1 METVA
6 QAVGNAL
13 HAIAAPATHRNINPN
28 PSWDWQ
34 WHLTGAETTAELAK
48 CAEMLRLGREF
59 VADMARGH
67 DPRWLVLVG
76 PNGSG
81 KSYLAERIAAW
92 VREHGR
98 GIYERERAKAGRA
111 DVDSLWSYA
120 QEGPLFRR
128 WQNLLNR
135 LRQGEYHRLET
146 DARDWFK
153 VIDDLGVG
161 AIGSDGEATGFA
173 VQKMGELLD
182 RRLRKWT
189 VITTNF
195 TRRQIAEQFDT
206 RIASRL
212 IRGGNVVCD
221 CEHLR
226 DYSIRREKASEQMA
240 GVEVAA

>member
-1 METVA
+1 MEAMA
-6 QAVGNAL
+6 QAVGSAFN
-13 HAIAAPATHRNINPN
+13 AIAASATPRTINPKA
-28 PSWDWQ
+28 SWDWQ
-34 WHLTGAETTAELAK
+34 WHLTGGETPEERAK
-48 CAEMLRLGREF
+48 SAEMLRHAREF
-59 VADMARGH
+59 VADMARGQE
-67 DPRWLVLVG
+67 PRWLVIVG
-76 PNGSG
+76 LNGCG
-81 KSYLAERIAAW
+81 KSYLAERIVAW

-98 GIYERERAKAGRA
+98 EVYARERAKAGRE
-111 DVDSLWSYA
+111 DLESLWTYA
-120 QEGPLFRR
+120 QEGPMFRR
-128 WQNLLNR
+128 WQNLLTR

-146 DARDWFK
+146 DCRDWFK

-161 AIGSDGEATGFA
+161 AIGADGEATGFA

-212 IRGGNVVCD
+212 IRGSNVVCD
-221 CEHLR
+221 CEGLR
-226 DYSIRREKASEQMA
+226 DYSSRGEAAQRLA

>member
-1 METVA
+1 MEAMA
-6 QAVGNAL
+6 QAVGSAFN
-13 HAIAAPATHRNINPN
+13 AIAASATPRTINPKA
-28 PSWDWQ
+28 SWDWQ
-34 WHLTGAETTAELAK
+34 WHLTGGETPEERAK
-48 CAEMLRLGREF
+48 SAEMLRHAREF

-67 DPRWLVLVG
+67 EPRWLVIVG
-76 PNGSG
+76 LNGCG
-81 KSYLAERIAAW
+81 KSYLAERIVAW

-98 GIYERERAKAGRA
+98 EVYARERAKAGRE
-111 DVDSLWSYA
+111 DLESLWTYA
-120 QEGPLFRR
+120 QEGPMFRR
-128 WQNLLNR
+128 WQNLLTR

-146 DARDWFK
+146 DCRDWFK

-161 AIGSDGEATGFA
+161 AIGADGEATGFA

-212 IRGGNVVCD
+212 IRGSNVVCD
-221 CEHLR
+221 CEGLR
-226 DYSIRREKASEQMA
+226 DYSLRVEAAQRLA